1 MVSQQSLGK
10 LRLLN
15 NLASRGFLD
24 KDMVFYVDRLIPLGD
39 LLSCLTDRQ
48 KYVVSLLYGLGN
60 SPLLSANSLAN
71 SLTVTKTR
79 ILQIESKA
87 LRDLGI
93 SINAHLKDVERKDSE
108 FFVSPTTFE
117 AISPSITTGV
127 SMPILRTITIDSLG
141 LRERACNILKSHKLT
156 TAYELIYNLPTL
168 PSLRNIGEETTRNV
182 IGVLASLVGGVSG
195 ITDIYI
201 TVRNPQT
208 KLELGQ
214 YLSDVW
220 WEDNAKRRY
229 GVW

>member
-24 KDMVFYVDRLIPLGD
+24 KDMVFYIDRLIPLGD
-39 LLSCLTDRQ
+39 LLSCLTDRH
-48 KYVVSLLYGLGN
+48 

-117 AISPSITTGV
+117 AMTPSITTGV

-156 TAYELIYNLPTL
+156 TSYELIYDLPTL
-168 PSLRNIGEETTRNV
+168 PSLRNVGEETTRNV

-220 WEDNAKRRY
+220 WEDNAKRRC
-229 GVW
+229 GVR

>member
-1 MVSQQSLGK
+1 MVSQQGLGK

-15 NLASRGFLD
+15 NLANRGFLD

-39 LLSCLTDRQ
+39 LLFCLTDRQ

-71 SLTVTKTR
+71 NLTVTKTR

-93 SINAHLKDVERKDSE
+93 SINARLKDVERKDSE

-117 AISPSITTGV
+117 AIHPSITTGV
-127 SMPILRTITIDSLG
+127 SSPILRTITIDSLG
-141 LRERACNILKSHKLT
+141 LKGRACNILKLHKLT
-156 TAYELIYNLPTL
+156 NAYELIYNLPTL
-168 PSLRNIGEETTRNV
+168 PSLRNVGEETTRNV

-195 ITDIYI
+195 ITDVYI
-201 TVRNPQT
+201 SVRNPQT

-214 YLSDVW
+214 ALSSVW

-229 GVW
+229 GV

>member
-24 KDMVFYVDRLIPLGD
+24 KDMVFYIDRLIPLGD

-93 SINAHLKDVERKDSE
+93 SINAHLKEVERKDSE
-108 FFVSPTTFE
+108 FFISPTTFE
-117 AISPSITTGV
+117 AITPSITTGV

-141 LRERACNILKSHKLT
+141 LRARACNILKSHRLT
-156 TAYELIYNLPTL
+156 TAYELIYDLPTL
-168 PSLRNIGEETTRNV
+168 PSLSNVGEETTRNV

-229 GVW
+229 GVQ

>member
-1 MVSQQSLGK
+1 MVSKQSLGK

-24 KDMVFYVDRLIPLGD
+24 KDMVFYVDRLIPLVD
-39 LLSCLTDRQ
+39 LLFCLTDRQ

-71 SLTVTKTR
+71 NLTVTKAR

-93 SINAHLKDVERKDSE
+93 SINARLKDVERKDSE
-108 FFVSPTTFE
+108 FFVSPTTFV
-117 AISPSITTGV
+117 AMPSSITTGV
-127 SMPILRTITIDSLG
+127 SSPILRTITIDSLG
-141 LRERACNILKSHKLT
+141 LKERACNILKSHKLT
-156 TAYELIYNLPTL
+156 DAYELIYNLPTL
-168 PSLRNIGEETTRNV
+168 PSLRNVGEETTRNV
-182 IGVLASLVGGVSG
+182 IGVLASLVGGVSA
-195 ITDIYI
+195 ITDVYL

-214 YLSDVW
+214 ALSSVW
-220 WEDNAKRRY
+220 WEDTAKRRY
-229 GVW
+229 EV